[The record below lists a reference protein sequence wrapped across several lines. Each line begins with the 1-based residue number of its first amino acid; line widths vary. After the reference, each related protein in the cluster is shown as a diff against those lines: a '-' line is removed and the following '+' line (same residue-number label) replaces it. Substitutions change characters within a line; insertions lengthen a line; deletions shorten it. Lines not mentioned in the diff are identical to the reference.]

1 MIQAGCTP
9 NTPMPNA
16 FSQALVIA
24 RKDLRTELRGKEALN
39 AAAAFSL
46 VILLL
51 FTFAFDPTEADT
63 RALAGGLIWIVFAFA
78 GVLLLNRSFARE
90 LPNDCLDALLTAPL
104 PGAALFLG
112 KAAASFALLLMVE
125 LVALPIFAVFYDVRL
140 LDNAAPLI
148 LTALL
153 GTWGLTV
160 VGAAFAA
167 LTVNIRLRELM
178 LPLLIYPI
186 LMPELLGAMQLTTS
200 LLTGG
205 ALAGDNLTW
214 LKLMFGFDIIYTA
227 LAVALI
233 DFVLV
238 W

>member
-1 MIQAGCTP
+1 
-9 NTPMPNA
+9 MP
-16 FSQALVIA
+16 SALRQSLAIA
-24 RKDLRTELRGKEALN
+24 RKDLRTEFRSKEALN

-51 FTFAFDPTEADT
+51 FSFAFDPTEADT
-63 RALAGGLIWIVFAFA
+63 RTLAGGLIWIVFAFA

-104 PGAALFLG
+104 PGSSLFVG
-112 KAAASFALLLMVE
+112 KAIASFALLLLVE
-125 LVALPIFAVFYDVRL
+125 LVALPIFAIFYDVRL
-140 LDNAAPLI
+140 LDNAAPLV

-200 LLTGG
+200 LLNGG

-214 LKLMFGFDIIYTA
+214 LKLMFGFDVIYTA

-233 DFVLV
+233 DYVLV

>member
-1 MIQAGCTP
+1 MPTP
-9 NTPMPNA
+9 SA
-16 FSQALVIA
+16 FRQGLAIA
-24 RKDLRTELRGKEALN
+24 RKDLRTEFRSKEALN

-104 PGAALFLG
+104 PGSALFLG
-112 KAAASFALLLMVE
+112 KAAASFTLLLLVE
-125 LVALPIFAVFYDVRL
+125 LVALPIFAIFYDVRL
-140 LDNAAPLI
+140 LDNAWPLV
-148 LTALL
+148 LVALL

-200 LLTGG
+200 LLNGG
-205 ALAGDNLTW
+205 SLAGDNLTW
-214 LKLMFGFDIIYTA
+214 LKLMFGFNVIYTA
-227 LAVALI
+227 LAVGLI

>member
-1 MIQAGCTP
+1 
-9 NTPMPNA
+9 MPSA
-16 FSQALVIA
+16 LSQCLAIA
-24 RKDLRTELRGKEALN
+24 RKDLRTELRSKEALN

-51 FTFAFDPTEADT
+51 FSFAFDPTEADT
-63 RALAGGLIWIVFAFA
+63 RQLAGGLIWIVFAFA

-104 PGAALFLG
+104 PGASLFLG
-112 KAAASFALLLMVE
+112 KAIASFALLLMVE
-125 LVALPIFAVFYDVRL
+125 LVALPIFAIFYDVRL
-140 LDNAAPLI
+140 LDNVGPLI
-148 LTALL
+148 LVALL

-200 LLTGG
+200 LLNGG

-214 LKLMFGFDIIYTA
+214 LKLMFGFDVIYTA

>member
-1 MIQAGCTP
+1 
-9 NTPMPNA
+9 MP
-16 FSQALVIA
+16 SALRQSLAIA
-24 RKDLRTELRGKEALN
+24 RKDLRTEFRSKEALN

-51 FTFAFDPTEADT
+51 FSFAFDPTEADT
-63 RALAGGLIWIVFAFA
+63 RTLAGGLIWIVFAFA

-104 PGAALFLG
+104 PGSSLFVG
-112 KAAASFALLLMVE
+112 KAIASFALLLLEE
-125 LVALPIFAVFYDVRL
+125 LAALPIFAIFYDVRL
-140 LDNAAPLI
+140 LDNAAPLV

-200 LLTGG
+200 LLNGG

-214 LKLMFGFDIIYTA
+214 LKLMFGFDVIYTA

-233 DFVLV
+233 DYVLV